1 MHLSAYFARKMA
13 LKSDPNTPSEM
24 FNPSIVDFNRTGGGR
39 NLSGNYIR
47 FVTTLIIAFYY
58 L

>member
-13 LKSDPNTPSEM
+13 LKSDPNIPSEIP
-24 FNPSIVDFNRTGGGR
+24 NPSIVDFNRTGDGR
-39 NLSGNYIR
+39 NLSGNYVR
-47 FVTTLIIAFYY
+47 FVATLIIAFYY